1 MNSKIYTYLGFAIKS
16 GKAKLGVGA
25 IEFTKGRIP
34 LMLLCDTA
42 SDNTKKDALALSKR
56 HGAKLLLV
64 KNVTLEALT
73 NKKNCRLAAVLDES
87 LASAILSVNDDNF
100 VILEA

>member
-1 MNSKIYTYLGFAIKS
+1 MGFAIRS

-34 LMLLCDTA
+34 LMLLCDSA
-42 SDNTKKDALALSKR
+42 GENTKKEARSLSKR
-56 HGAKLLLV
+56 RGSKLLLV
-64 KNVTLEALT
+64 RNCTVEQLT
-73 NKKNCRLAAVLDES
+73 NKPNCKLAAVLDEN
-87 LASAILSVNDDNF
+87 LANAILSVNDDDF